1 MKNQR
6 CRKRNKNDRRGWATR
21 VVLAVALALFLWV
34 YINGSSIN
42 LISRDIENIPVTIT
56 NEESL
61 TAKGLVLEDQES
73 YYVNLRVRGTENN
86 INNLDTSL
94 ISASVDLS
102 DVKTNG
108 TITPSIVIQG
118 LPNTVILDEIRPKT
132 LKLSIDKI
140 GNRRQK
146 VAVNTSGT
154 PANGLSVL
162 SASTSDMVKINGSR
176 SDLGKIDE
184 LVATA
189 DVNGITNDT
198 STFLRVKAYDEKG
211 KELENVRCEPASVL
225 VHIQVGTTKKV
236 KVKAPK
242 ISGTPEDGYQ
252 VTDVSVTPATVLLGG
267 DKEALDK
274 ITSVTPKNINVSG
287 IKGDKTIESKI
298 ILPNGVIAMR
308 GDTRVMVT
316 AKVEALSEKNITTHT
331 IETRNM
337 PQGLSL
343 SKISSNAVNVKI
355 EGTQKELKKISA
367 DDVEVWVDLAGK
379 SEGKESVVLYAK
391 TKKGTIENLTP
402 QKVTVTLKQE

>member
-21 VVLAVALALFLWV
+21 VVIAVALALFLWV

-132 LKLSIDKI
+132 LRLSIDKI

-154 PANGLSVL
+154 
-162 SASTSDMVKINGSR
+162 
-176 SDLGKIDE
+176 
-184 LVATA
+184 
-189 DVNGITNDT
+189 
-198 STFLRVKAYDEKG
+198 
-211 KELENVRCEPASVL
+211 
-225 VHIQVGTTKKV
+225 H
-236 KVKAPK
+236 
-242 ISGTPEDGYQ
+242 
-252 VTDVSVTPATVLLGG
+252 
-267 DKEALDK
+267 
-274 ITSVTPKNINVSG
+274 
-287 IKGDKTIESKI
+287 
-298 ILPNGVIAMR
+298 
-308 GDTRVMVT
+308 
-316 AKVEALSEKNITTHT
+316 
-331 IETRNM
+331 
-337 PQGLSL
+337 
-343 SKISSNAVNVKI
+343 
-355 EGTQKELKKISA
+355 
-367 DDVEVWVDLAGK
+367 
-379 SEGKESVVLYAK
+379 
-391 TKKGTIENLTP
+391 
-402 QKVTVTLKQE
+402 

>member
-225 VHIQVGTTKKV
+225 AHIQVGTTKK
-236 KVKAPK
+236 
-242 ISGTPEDGYQ
+242 
-252 VTDVSVTPATVLLGG
+252 
-267 DKEALDK
+267 
-274 ITSVTPKNINVSG
+274 
-287 IKGDKTIESKI
+287 
-298 ILPNGVIAMR
+298 
-308 GDTRVMVT
+308 
-316 AKVEALSEKNITTHT
+316 
-331 IETRNM
+331 
-337 PQGLSL
+337 
-343 SKISSNAVNVKI
+343 
-355 EGTQKELKKISA
+355 
-367 DDVEVWVDLAGK
+367 
-379 SEGKESVVLYAK
+379 
-391 TKKGTIENLTP
+391 
-402 QKVTVTLKQE
+402 

>member
-21 VVLAVALALFLWV
+21 VVIAVALALFLWV

-132 LKLSIDKI
+132 LRLSIDKI

-162 SASTSDMVKINGSR
+162 SASTSDMVKVNGSR

-198 STFLRVKAYDEKG
+198 STFLRVKAY
-211 KELENVRCEPASVL
+211 
-225 VHIQVGTTKKV
+225 
-236 KVKAPK
+236 KA
-242 ISGTPEDGYQ
+242 
-252 VTDVSVTPATVLLGG
+252 
-267 DKEALDK
+267 
-274 ITSVTPKNINVSG
+274 
-287 IKGDKTIESKI
+287 
-298 ILPNGVIAMR
+298 
-308 GDTRVMVT
+308 
-316 AKVEALSEKNITTHT
+316 
-331 IETRNM
+331 
-337 PQGLSL
+337 
-343 SKISSNAVNVKI
+343 
-355 EGTQKELKKISA
+355 
-367 DDVEVWVDLAGK
+367 
-379 SEGKESVVLYAK
+379 
-391 TKKGTIENLTP
+391 
-402 QKVTVTLKQE
+402 